1 MSGATTRMA
10 SAEAGPVAKR
20 FLSLI
25 DGCTDQ
31 VYVAGSLRRRLPT
44 VGDVEIVAVPKI
56 EQRSTDMFSE
66 FTTPVDTLH
75 ERLEDL
81 LHQGLVEK
89 RPRSD
94 GALFWG
100 PRAKYLVYDGV
111 PIDLFSIV
119 NDWRQKGVAPQAEPD
134 RLGIILLIR
143 TGPWTYS
150 KRMVTPNT
158 QTITAG
164 YHRDGKRPILVK
176 GLMPPIFRQEDGW
189 LTYRTSG
196 ERIKTPT
203 EQSVYDLYGLPYAEP
218 WSRQ

>member
-1 MSGATTRMA
+1 MSGATTRMP
-10 SAEAGPVAKR
+10 SSEAGPVAKR

-25 DGCTDQ
+25 EGCTEQ

-44 VGDVEIVAVPKI
+44 VGDVEIVAVPRI

-66 FTTPVDTLH
+66 FTTAVDVMH
-75 ERLEDL
+75 ERMLGLLE
-81 LHQGLVEK
+81 QGTVIK

-94 GALFWG
+94 GKTLWG

-111 PIDLFSIV
+111 PIDLFT
-119 NDWRQKGVAPQAEPD
+119 PEAE
-134 RLGIILLIR
+134 RLGIILMIR
-143 TGPWTYS
+143 TGPWGYS
-150 KRMVTPNT
+150 RRMVTPT
-158 QTITAG
+158 DQTTVVG
-164 YHRDGKRPILVK
+164 YRPGGKPILGK
-176 GLMPPIFRQEDGW
+176 GLMPKHMRVAEGW

-196 ERIKTPT
+196 QKIPTPT